1 MRIITGIYKNRRFE
15 VPKSFKL
22 RPTTDFAK
30 ENLFNF
36 LVNHIDFKNTLSL
49 DLFAGTGSISFE
61 LLSRG
66 CKAVMCVEKEMAYC
80 SFIKKIQLKLKE
92 NQLQIIQRDVFQF
105 INSCSNTFDFIFA
118 DPPYT
123 LKQLSSIPNLILS
136 SSLLRENGILVVE
149 HSKKHDFSESLY
161 FKQQRIYGSVNF
173 SIFRKLLLP

>member
-1 MRIITGIYKNRRFE
+1 MRIIAGIYRSRRFE

-36 LVNHIDFKNTLSL
+36 LVNHIDFENTIAL

-66 CKAVMCVEKEMAYC
+66 CKGVTCVEKEITHC
-80 SFIKKIQLKLKE
+80 SFIKKIQSKLKE
-92 NQLQIIQRDVFQF
+92 NRLQIIQRDVFQF
-105 INSCSNTFDFIFA
+105 IKFCSNTFDFVFA

-123 LKQLSSIPNLILS
+123 LKQLFSIPALILS
-136 SSLLRENGILVVE
+136 SSLMRGNGVLVVE
-149 HSKKHDFSESLY
+149 HSKEYDFSESLY

-173 SIFRKLLLP
+173 SVFRKPLIS